1 MYKINLNQFKIK
13 QPIYNIY
20 IVQRKYKNVEYGNIQ
35 NLIEIQRSLEIYKMQ
50 NNKEIYRNMFKYNSL
65 SLSIYIYIYKNKKKI
80 VIEHQ

>member
-65 SLSIYIYIYKNKKKI
+65 SLYIYIYKNKKKI